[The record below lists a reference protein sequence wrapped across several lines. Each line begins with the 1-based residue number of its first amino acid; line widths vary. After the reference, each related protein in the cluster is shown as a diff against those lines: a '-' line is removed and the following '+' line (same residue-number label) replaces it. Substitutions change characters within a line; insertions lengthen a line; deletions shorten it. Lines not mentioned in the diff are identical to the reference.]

1 MNNEVELYHGS
12 DKTFKEFDAVYISQ
26 SLYGWGFNFS
36 TNIELA
42 KDYGKKIYTIELP
55 DNAKILDFDNNNIQ
69 NELFNKFADD
79 IESHGISKDFIN
91 IGKTDGNFKE
101 FYWMLEENYF
111 KLLGLSHVESQ
122 KRLTKIVKSFGYIG
136 TKRGSIYVIFD
147 EENMKIKNVRNLEI
161 EENKLDFSSISKK
174 VLKES
179 LSQLVWHFTTLKKY
193 YQMVDSDSII
203 LSTPYSNDIEIN
215 AKYGNGA
222 PYYLST
228 TRVRDG
234 RIGFSKG
241 KNVRIELNSDFFNGN
256 FKSKAVNFLYN
267 NHKKIDIINSV
278 MGFSKA
284 QNNIKDTEN
293 EDRIFSNKQVITGLT
308 RFITR
313 VDIFLPIDLYD
324 FKSTHY
330 DWYLM
335 LRDIYN
341 TEMGLKTFVYNNEQE
356 FNRQGKNI
364 TNKLWQLYRV

>member
-111 KLLGLSHVESQ
+111 NLLGLSHVESQ

-147 EENMKIKNVRNLEI
+147 EENMKIKNVRDLEI

-174 VLKES
+174 VLNES

-193 YQMVDSDSII
+193 YQMVDSNSII
-203 LSTPYSNDIEIN
+203 FSTPYSTDIEIN
-215 AKYGNGA
+215 NKYGNGS

-241 KNVRIELNSDFFNGN
+241 KNVRIELNTDFFNGK
-256 FKSKAVNFLYN
+256 FKSGAVNFCSFSGNDRN
-267 NHKKIDIINSV
+267 NGLNGNFVK
-278 MGFSKA
+278 
-284 QNNIKDTEN
+284 QTEN

-313 VDIFLPIDLYD
+313 VDIFIPIDLYD

-364 TNKLWQLYRV
+364 TTELLKLL